1 MVTECTPIQLD
12 RRETTAGEVL
22 SKIVGL
28 TRHTARI
35 QGVESAALA
44 VELSVTVPAPP
55 RVEAGA

>member
-1 MVTECTPIQLD
+1 MIPRCALLSSLGVVCALV
-12 RRETTAGEVL
+12 VL
-22 SKIVGL
+22 SGL
-28 TRHTARI
+28 EASNRRLAARI